1 MLGFGKKLPGN
12 MGNDR
17 YLKKRVN
24 PKLLCLTTLDL
35 RDEIIESFRLFIK
48 DKIESGELYT
58 NDELDYMKRVIAG
71 AELNI
76 TPSGTMYD
84 LVKRIPGVIV
94 ISLKDADWYMGIS
107 FSRAEIREMYGRYV
121 DKEAA
126 NDIHREKVD

>member
-1 MLGFGKKLPGN
+1 

-48 DKIESGELYT
+48 DKIESREPHT
-58 NDELDYMKRVIAG
+58 NDELDYMKRIIAG
-71 AELNI
+71 AELDII
-76 TPSGTMYD
+76 TPPSDTMYD
-84 LVKRIPGVIV
+84 LVNRRPGVIV
-94 ISLKDADWYMGIS
+94 ISLKYDVDWSMGIS